1 MFLLILVAILI
12 GIGLPLQAGINAQL
26 RIGVGHPLLAAFVS
40 FFVGTVALGV
50 ANLALRVPLPGAGA
64 AARLPWWQWSG
75 GLLGALYIFASVIL
89 APRLGAATLVSAI
102 VAGQM
107 MTSLVLDHFGL
118 VGYATHPVSPG
129 RLVGAVMVVA
139 GVILLQRR

>member
-1 MFLLILVAILI
+1 MLLLILVAILI

>member
-1 MFLLILVAILI
+1 MLLLILVAILI

-50 ANLALRVPLPGAGA
+50 ANLALRVPLPGVGA